1 MVIKPPLICKLSFWD
16 NPQQAFCYVDNV
28 KNAPQVGENPDKGKD
43 VQAMFDAIAERY
55 DVLNRVLSMGVD
67 KGWRVAA
74 AKEVLENNPKA
85 VLDIATGTGDF
96 AIAIQKLAP
105 TAKVIGSDFA
115 IKMLEI
121 ARVKAKTQNLE
132 IPFEQ
137 GDALNLP
144 YADNRFDA
152 VSCSFGFRNF
162 ADFKRGLEE
171 FYRVLQPGGRC
182 VILEFPPPPENLL
195 GQLYTVYFRHV
206 LPFIGGV
213 VSGKP
218 EAYKYLPESVM
229 AFPKPEAL
237 AALMR
242 EVGFEPR
249 YRILTAGLA
258 AIHVGVK
265 K

>member
-1 MVIKPPLICKLSFWD
+1 MKS
-16 NPQQAFCYVDNV
+16 
-28 KNAPQVGENPDKGKD
+28 APQVGENPDKGKD
-43 VQAMFDAIAERY
+43 VQAMFDSIASRY
-55 DVLNRVLSMGVD
+55 DLLNRVLSMGVD

-74 AKEVLENNPKA
+74 AKEVLANNPKS

-105 TAKVIGSDFA
+105 NAKVVGSDFA
-115 IKMLEI
+115 NKMLEI
-121 ARVKAKTQNLE
+121 ARSKAKALNLE

-144 YADNRFDA
+144 YADSSFEA

-171 FYRVLQPGGRC
+171 FHRVLAVGGRC

-195 GQLYTVYFRHV
+195 GQFYTLYFKHV
-206 LPFIGGV
+206 LPVVGGMI
-213 VSGKP
+213 SGRP
-218 EAYKYLPESVM
+218 EAYKYLPESVI
-229 AFPKPEAL
+229 AFPKPEVL
-237 AALMR
+237 ADLMR
-242 EVGFEPR
+242 QVGFEAR
-249 YRILTAGLA
+249 YTILTAGLA

-265 K
+265 R